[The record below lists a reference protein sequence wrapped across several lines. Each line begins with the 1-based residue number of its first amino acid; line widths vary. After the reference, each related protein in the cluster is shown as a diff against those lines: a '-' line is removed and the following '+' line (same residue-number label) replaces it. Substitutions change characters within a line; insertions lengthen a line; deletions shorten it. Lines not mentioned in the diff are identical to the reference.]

1 MPTSK
6 ELEFIQKIHGKL
18 LDYLIQNKDK
28 KIHSMIS
35 IDDFLSEFNF
45 SITESSDLKELE
57 FFIDGYLDSSV
68 DTSSPHFYNQLFSG
82 FSTMGY
88 LGEAITGLT
97 NNSMYTYEMS
107 PMATMMERALI
118 EKMSK
123 LIGYEDGFGSFVPGG
138 SNANLIAVLCARN
151 RAHPESKDNGLFDH
165 SPLVGFVSEESHYS
179 FLKAGYQVG
188 IGVDNMRQVPCNADG
203 RMDIGK
209 LEAMIEGSFNDGEHP
224 FFVGATAG
232 TTVRGVFDPLDK
244 IATICNKH
252 DLWFHVDGSWG
263 GSALLSR
270 THKTLLKG
278 CEASDSFTWCAHK
291 MMGIPLMCTAI
302 ILEDKTMLK
311 RINSVPG
318 TDYLFHGE
326 DQEEMDLGIHSL
338 QCGRRV
344 DSLKLWLSW
353 KYLGDDGYE
362 NRIEHLF
369 SMAKYAESKVNDSDI
384 LQMLSPVESLNICFQ
399 VQPHALNDDKWDD
412 LTILVRERLMESA
425 NIMVNYATIKDKTCI
440 RLITVNFD
448 LNTEHLD
455 RFFDHVETLALEL
468 VDEMRV

>member
-6 ELEFIQKIHGKL
+6 ELEFIQRIHGKL
-18 LDYLIQNKDK
+18 LDYLIQNKDE
-28 KIHSMIS
+28 KIHSIIS

-45 SITESSDLKELE
+45 SIARSSDLKELE
-57 FFIDGYLDSSV
+57 SFIDVYLDSSV
-68 DTSSPHFYNQLFSG
+68 NTSSPHFYNQLFSG

-107 PMATMMERALI
+107 PMATLMERALI

-151 RAHPESKDNGLFDH
+151 RVHPESKNNGLFNYP
-165 SPLVGFVSEESHYS
+165 PLVGFVSEESHYS
-179 FLKAGYQVG
+179 FLKAGYQAG
-188 IGVDNMRQVPCNADG
+188 IGVDNMRQVPCNDDG
-203 RMDIGK
+203 KMDIGK
-209 LEAMIEGSFNDGEHP
+209 LEAMIEASFNKGEHP

-232 TTVRGVFDPLDK
+232 TTVRGVFDSLDK

-252 DLWFHVDGSWG
+252 NLWFHVDGSWG

-278 CEASDSFTWCAHK
+278 CEVSDSFTWCAHK

-318 TDYLFHGE
+318 TDYLFHGN
-326 DQEEMDLGIHSL
+326 DQKEIDLGIHSL
-338 QCGRRV
+338 QCGRKV

-353 KYLGDDGYE
+353 KYLGDEGYE
-362 NRIEHLF
+362 DRIDHLF
-369 SMAKYAESKVNDSDI
+369 SMAKYAESKVSDSDI

-399 VQPHALNDDKWDD
+399 VQPQTLNNDKWND

-425 NIMVNYATIKDKTCI
+425 DIMVNYATIKDKTCI

-448 LNTEHLD
+448 LTTEHLD
-455 RFFDHVETLALEL
+455 QFFDHIETLALEL